1 MKLLYTLLFAFFIGC
16 DYAPTEHSH
25 EHNHDDGVCWDDSAN
40 IVDGVVMEGVLYT
53 CYTNYSEI
61 DCSGH
66 AFWISDMTCEE
77 YCSSKECDLEEAVD
91 SDETVEETVSCEC
104 TIIE

>member
-1 MKLLYTLLFAFFIGC
+1 MKKLIILALLFMGC
-16 DYAPTEHSH
+16 DYAPTEHTH

-77 YCSSKECDLEEAVD
+77 YCAA
-91 SDETVEETVSCEC
+91 TTNTC
-104 TIIE
+104 TINEEMPDID